1 MGSLSLGVFGSEITD
16 VRFMEKELVLLGCIL
31 LDCRLCDM
39 LWVCWCVCLV
49 KQEESRDEYVF

>member
-16 VRFMEKELVLLGCIL
+16 VRFMEKELVLLGCTL

-39 LWVCWCVCLV
+39 LLL
-49 KQEESRDEYVF
+49 QLLGDECARCILIFT

>member
-39 LWVCWCVCLV
+39 WAASKCLV